1 MAIPTSNYT
10 NLRDKHSDQL
20 LSITDY
26 GITSVNQKSGSIATA
41 NSFGT
46 SLPIYGLGKALV
58 VLSGV
63 WTATVF
69 SQLSLST
76 AATPAT
82 WYDLSSYTANQVV
95 ALDYGVACSI
105 RVGIKTGDYTSG
117 TMNYFIKT
125 GGRP

>member
-26 GITSVNQKSGSIATA
+26 GITSINQKSGSIATS

-58 VLSGV
+58 VFSGT

-82 WYDLSSYTANQVV
+82 WYDLSSYTGNQVV

>member
-1 MAIPTSNYT
+1 MAKPTSPYS
-10 NLRDKHSDQL
+10 NLREKQTDQL

-26 GITSVNQKSGSIATA
+26 IVTSVEQKTGSIATA

-46 SLPIYGLGKALV
+46 SLPIFGVGKALV
-58 VLSGV
+58 VLSGT
-63 WTATVF
+63 WTATIF

-82 WYDLSSYTANQVV
+82 WYDLSSYTGNQVV